1 MSNIGK
7 AHTLQSSFR
16 YLKQAG
22 FKSSRDTIREYINW
36 AKDSWV
42 LFTVPIFSDSI
53 KDQERNYKRVHYY
66 LTRAK
71 RQEVDFIAIDSEGHP
86 ALAVQVCMDISHE
99 ETIKRELDAIFATAK
114 YFKIKENLILT
125 YNQEKDFQAEG
136 ITVRAMPV
144 WRWLLEE

>member
-1 MSNIGK
+1 MVFI
-7 AHTLQSSFR
+7 HL
-16 YLKQAG
+16 
-22 FKSSRDTIREYINW
+22 
-36 AKDSWV
+36 
-42 LFTVPIFSDSI
+42 
-53 KDQERNYKRVHYY
+53 YKRWPRVHYY
-66 LTRAK
+66 LTRTK
-71 RQEVDFIAIDSEGHP
+71 RQEVDFIAVGSKGHP

-144 WRWLLEE
+144 WRWLLE